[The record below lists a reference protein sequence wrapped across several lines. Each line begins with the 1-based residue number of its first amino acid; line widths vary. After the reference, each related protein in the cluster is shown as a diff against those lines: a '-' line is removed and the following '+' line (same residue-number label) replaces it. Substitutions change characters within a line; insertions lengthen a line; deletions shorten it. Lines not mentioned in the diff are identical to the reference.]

1 MASNELSRIEW
12 NTVQGPQKI
21 RMEDVTAPKKD
32 KSTNL
37 ISSQCFSG
45 HLMVNSESKQAL
57 WDLWVQSKCILI
69 EANFHRDCK
78 HFSRFPHYNK
88 LQSWGTF
95 WGRWTLFWRV
105 SGRPPGDPA
114 QALATR
120 RRRAGGAR
128 GAGGGRI
135 LICWPTILVWAP
147 ELRHQE
153 RVSGG
158 PFCGSLCIFMCC
170 VLRI

>member
-105 SGRPPGDPA
+105 SGR
-114 QALATR
+114 
-120 RRRAGGAR
+120 RRAGGAR

-147 ELRHQE
+147 ELRRQE

-158 PFCGSLCIFMCC
+158 PLCGSLCIFMCSSDLKC
-170 VLRI
+170 V

>member
-1 MASNELSRIEW
+1 
-12 NTVQGPQKI
+12 
-21 RMEDVTAPKKD
+21 MEDVTAPKKD

-37 ISSQCFSG
+37 IFSQCFKG

-78 HFSRFPHYNK
+78 HLSRFPHYNK

-120 RRRAGGAR
+120 RRRAGGA
-128 GAGGGRI
+128 GGGRI

-147 ELRHQE
+147 ELRHRE

-158 PFCGSLCIFMCC
+158 PLCRSLCIFMCT
-170 VLRI
+170 VQLI

>member
-1 MASNELSRIEW
+1 MASNELRRIEW

-21 RMEDVTAPKKD
+21 RMEDGTAPKKD

-95 WGRWTLFWRV
+95 CGGWTLFWRV
-105 SGRPPGDPA
+105 FGRPPGDPA
-114 QALATR
+114 QALATP
-120 RRRAGGAR
+120 RRRAG

-147 ELRHQE
+147 ELRRQE

-158 PFCGSLCIFMCC
+158 PLCGS
-170 VLRI
+170 